1 MERYTDATRGRWPVV
16 SLPGNVRAITV
27 TARIHQLPAWQRSVS
42 SAALAAVALV
52 VVAVSARSGGAFLV
66 EALAVAAV
74 LGALA
79 ARIPQL
85 RVETG
90 ADVVVVNLLR
100 THRLAWPDVARFA
113 VGRGG
118 VELQRAGGGR
128 VPVHAFPAV
137 AGLTRSAELRLDLA
151 AEGLE
156 RARRRRSDGVRSDAP
171 RSS

>member
-1 MERYTDATRGRWPVV
+1 MV
-16 SLPGNVRAITV
+16 TV
-27 TARIHQLPAWQRSVS
+27 RIHQLPPWQRSVT
-42 SAALAAVALV
+42 SAVVAAVALV
-52 VVAVSARSGGAFLV
+52 VVALAAPAGGSFLPV
-66 EALAVAAV
+66 ALVVAAALAALAVRV
-74 LGALA
+74 P
-79 ARIPQL
+79 RL

-100 THRLAWPDVARFA
+100 THRLAWPDVERFA

-118 VELQRAGGGR
+118 VELRRAGGGR

-156 RARRRRSDGVRSDAP
+156 RARRRRSDAARTVDVRSDAARTVDVRSDDDRSDAP
-171 RSS
+171 RRG

>member
-1 MERYTDATRGRWPVV
+1 MV
-16 SLPGNVRAITV
+16 TV
-27 TARIHQLPAWQRSVS
+27 RIHQLPSWQRSVS
-42 SAALAAVALV
+42 SAALAALALV
-52 VVAVSARSGGAFLV
+52 VVAVGVRGGGAFLPAALAATAV
-66 EALAVAAV
+66 LVALAVRV
-74 LGALA
+74 H
-79 ARIPQL
+79 RL

-100 THRLAWPDVARFA
+100 THRLAWADVERFA

-118 VELQRAGGGR
+118 VELRRAGGGR

-156 RARRRRSDGVRSDAP
+156 RARRRRADGVRSDAP

>member
-1 MERYTDATRGRWPVV
+1 MV
-16 SLPGNVRAITV
+16 TV
-27 TARIHQLPAWQRSVS
+27 RIHQLPSWQRSVT
-42 SAALAAVALV
+42 SAVVAAVALV
-52 VVAVSARSGGAFLV
+52 VVALAAPAGGSFLPV
-66 EALAVAAV
+66 ALVVAAALAALAVRV
-74 LGALA
+74 P
-79 ARIPQL
+79 RL

-100 THRLAWPDVARFA
+100 THRLAWPDVERFA

-118 VELQRAGGGR
+118 VELRRAGGGR

-156 RARRRRSDGVRSDAP
+156 RARRRRSDAARTVDVRSDAARTVDVRSDGDRSDAP
-171 RSS
+171 RRS

>member
-1 MERYTDATRGRWPVV
+1 M
-16 SLPGNVRAITV
+16 V
-27 TARIHQLPAWQRSVS
+27 TMRIHQLPSWQRSVT
-42 SAALAAVALV
+42 SAGVAAVALV
-52 VVAVSARSGGAFLV
+52 VVA
-66 EALAVAAV
+66 
-74 LGALA
+74 LGALGGGLLLPGALVA
-79 ARIPQL
+79 AGLVVVLAVRVHRL

-100 THRLAWPDVARFA
+100 THRLAWDEVERFA

-118 VELQRAGGGR
+118 VELRRTGGGG

-156 RARRRRSDGVRSDAP
+156 RARRRRVDAARSDAP
-171 RSS
+171 RGS